1 MAEIF
6 QQYTTSNG
14 IIVPDTSEIKEQVQN
29 EFQGALG
36 TDLSLDDSTP
46 QGRLI
51 ETETISRKA
60 VLENNA
66 YMANQLNPSTS
77 SGMFLDATCALV
89 GVVRKSATHTQVLA
103 TVTGVA
109 GTVIPAGSQAK
120 TSGGDMFEIINAYT
134 IPAGGTGTV
143 YFRAVN
149 EGPVACAIG
158 TLNQIVT
165 SVLGWETINNPVAAV
180 IGVDTESDYDLRLR
194 RSKNL
199 YHGSALLRSIES
211 ALLKVD
217 GVLSVFPA
225 ENETNGTKS
234 IDNKTLVA
242 HSIWIVV
249 DGGADEDVA
258 QAIWEHKSL
267 GCAYNGNEEVTVY
280 GPYNVP
286 YTVKFD
292 RPTYQPIQ
300 IAVTVT
306 SPLTIETQD
315 VVEEVKSALS
325 AWALGEIPGVDGL
338 ALGVDVS
345 PFEAASAITA
355 QIPDL
360 FVNSVQVAL
369 VGESLGTSTVPMKVY
384 EKATL
389 DPENISV
396 TVNTVNQQ

>member
-6 QQYTTSNG
+6 QQYVTKNG
-14 IIVPDTSEIKEQVQN
+14 VIVPDTSEIKEQVES

-36 TDLSLDDSTP
+36 PDLSLDESTP

-51 ETETISRKA
+51 EAETIARKA

-66 YMANQLNPSTS
+66 YMANQLNPNTST
-77 SGMFLDATCALV
+77 GIFLDATCALV
-89 GVVRKSATHTQVLA
+89 GVTRKSAIHTEVLA

-109 GTVIPAGSQAK
+109 GTVIPAGSKAQTLA
-120 TSGGDMFEIINAYT
+120 GDIFESVNAYT

-143 YFRAVN
+143 YFQAVN
-149 EGPVACAIG
+149 AGAVACATN
-158 TLNQIVT
+158 TLTQIIT
-165 SVLGWETINNPVAAV
+165 AVLGWETINNPVAAV
-180 IGVDTESDYDLRLR
+180 IGADAESDSLLRNR
-194 RSKNL
+194 RMKSL
-199 YHGSALLRSIES
+199 YHGSALLKSIES

-225 ENETNGTKS
+225 ENEGSDTKT
-234 IDNKTLVA
+234 IDGKTLVA

-249 DGGADEDVA
+249 DGGANADVA
-258 QAIWEHKSL
+258 KAIWQHKSL
-267 GCAYNGNEEVTVY
+267 GCAYNGAQEVTVY

-292 RPTYQPIQ
+292 RPTYKPIE
-300 IAVTVT
+300 ISVTVT
-306 SPLTIETQD
+306 SPLTIDVQD
-315 VVEEVKSALS
+315 VQNEVKAALMKWS
-325 AWALGEIPGVDGL
+325 IGEVPGVDGL

-345 PFEAASAITA
+345 PFEAASAITS

-360 FVNSVQVAL
+360 FVNNVEVAL
-369 VGESLGTSTVPMKVY
+369 SGEALDTASIAMKVY

-389 DPENISV
+389 AETDIDV
-396 TVNTVNQQ
+396 TVNTVSQ